1 MVEPNLT
8 MIIRRTMRDID
19 AAEVRTELAG
29 RIRDLFHLPR
39 GEFNAILSPAGP
51 YEVPDEVGDGR
62 PLLVVMNHESTAVP
76 ADLRFPPPDIAEI
89 FEYKGT
95 DRKIREPKNNLVFV
109 AADERTVPTM
119 RDLVRRRMALGLLQK
134 PEHQRE
140 LADYQQGKV
149 KAEYEKL
156 KLDIAL
162 AILQCYRYLFYP
174 SSSPMVG
181 TQLPLGQT
189 GIELSGAGDTPGNGQ
204 HQVQRVLHD
213 QKKLLEGRDIPD
225 APAFVRDQTGLK
237 VKGEMT
243 TAQMRT
249 EYRRAPK
256 LSILLHDPPLFEGIR
271 NGIDQGLFIYREE
284 SQVWGKGDPRPAIHI
299 SDNHFLHTLVDAQA
313 KNLWPRAEPL
323 EVRFHANPVTIERG
337 GTSELTVSVKG
348 GVPPYTFASNE
359 PLLAASGRE
368 DSTQQEIGRASCR
381 ERV

>member
-1 MVEPNLT
+1 MT
-8 MIIRRTMRDID
+8 RQ
-19 AAEVRTELAG
+19 AAFA
-29 RIRDLFHLPR
+29 
-39 GEFNAILSPAGP
+39 
-51 YEVPDEVGDGR
+51 
-62 PLLVVMNHESTAVP
+62 P

-95 DRKIREPKNNLVFV
+95 DRKIRELKNNLVFV

-213 QKKLLEGRDIPD
+213 QKKLLEGRDIPH
-225 APAFVRDQTGLK
+225 APAFVRNHTCLTFK
-237 VKGEMT
+237 SALT
-243 TAQMRT
+243 TTQIPPESR
-249 EYRRAPK
+249 PPPN
-256 LSILLHDPPLFEGIR
+256 LS
-271 NGIDQGLFIYREE
+271 
-284 SQVWGKGDPRPAIHI
+284 
-299 SDNHFLHTLVDAQA
+299 T
-313 KNLWPRAEPL
+313 
-323 EVRFHANPVTIERG
+323 
-337 GTSELTVSVKG
+337 
-348 GVPPYTFASNE
+348 
-359 PLLAASGRE
+359 
-368 DSTQQEIGRASCR
+368 
-381 ERV
+381 